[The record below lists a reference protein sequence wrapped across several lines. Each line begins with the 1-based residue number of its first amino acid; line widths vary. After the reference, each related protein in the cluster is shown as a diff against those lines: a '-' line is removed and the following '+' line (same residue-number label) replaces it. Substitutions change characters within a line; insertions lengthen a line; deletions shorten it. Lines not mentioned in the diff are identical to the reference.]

1 MTLIDRNGSFA
12 LYSHTV
18 GDITQSNE
26 LIHEFSVLVATG
38 FEQIHLHRALR
49 ITADEYYPWVY
60 DAFQQ
65 ASTKKSSFVYFV
77 RYEPP
82 IDTTDRI
89 LRWSDRNYYPYTNK
103 IIAVSLAYDQLD
115 PCEDGDL
122 SLEKSKAYDELY
134 KVAVKKY
141 FEYIRNNVKSEKE
154 LEQILTQ
161 PNQILYGSLCVVA
174 NEFFGT
180 GLSNWMFSR
189 SIEHIQ
195 SCHHF
200 KRVYII
206 SYSDGVTRVAK
217 EFDGLC
223 IETIL
228 CNTFEY
234 PEGSGN
240 YPFGNMLDTDVISI
254 FEKIYE

>member
-12 LYSHTV
+12 LYRNTV
-18 GDITQSNE
+18 GDITQNNE
-26 LIHEFSVLVATG
+26 LIHEFSLLVATG
-38 FEQIHLHRALR
+38 FEQIYLHRALR
-49 ITADEYYPWVY
+49 ITADEWYPWAY

-65 ASTKKSSFVYFV
+65 ASTKKSSFLYFV

-103 IIAVSLAYDQLD
+103 IIAVFLAYDQLD
-115 PCEDGDL
+115 PCGDGDL
-122 SLEKSKAYDELY
+122 SLERSKAYDELF

-141 FEYIRNNVKSEKE
+141 FHYIRNNVNSEKK

-161 PNQILYGSLCVVA
+161 PNEILYGSICVVA

-180 GLSNWMFSR
+180 GLFNWIFSR

-195 SCHHF
+195 SCHRF
-200 KRVYII
+200 KRAYVI
-206 SYSDGVTRVAK
+206 SYSNAVTRAAK
-217 EFDGLC
+217 EFGSAC
-223 IETIL
+223 VETISYK
-228 CNTFEY
+228 TFEY